1 MFGNVGNFSY
11 NNNNNNQFQ
20 EKSVET
26 TIRMFFGETSCL
38 KMHYWNENLSLRI
51 NPLLHVSEEGIRK
64 YDMNKNGKSAL
75 TPDKCFALRSG
86 IEKTILPKIKEVK
99 ETGKLDESV
108 NVAVTTN
115 GKEISNKIV
124 VEYKNDENGIPF
136 LYLHLCLG
144 VPNATGIAQEANT
157 YTYKFNKAE
166 LEENYNPVDG
176 SSTKSTEEVEFNFF
190 YEKIK
195 CHAAI
200 QGVVE
205 QGVKTVNAY
214 KRDNNHSNY
223 NSGQNSYNSGSFNK
237 GPLAE
242 YTGLTR
248 TNNPVGGQTTAFT
261 DSSSYKAPMS
271 DFDSEELPFN

>member
-1 MFGNVGNFSY
+1 MFGNTGNFGY
-11 NNNNNNQFQ
+11 NNNNNQFQ
-20 EKSVET
+20 DKMITS
-26 TIRMFFGETSCL
+26 TIRMFFGEISCFKL
-38 KMHYWNENLSLRI
+38 RYWNDNLSI
-51 NPLLHVSEEGIRK
+51 QIHPLMMISEEGIKK
-64 YDMNKNGKSAL
+64 YDMNKKGVTAL
-75 TPDKCFALRSG
+75 TPDKCFALKAG
-86 IEKTILPKIKEVK
+86 IDRTILPKIKEVK
-99 ETGKLDESV
+99 ETGKLDGPV
-108 NVAVTTN
+108 NVAVTTK

-136 LYLHLCLG
+136 VYLHLYLR
-144 VPNATGIAQEANT
+144 VPNVTGIAQEGNT

-166 LEENYNPVDG
+166 VEENYNPEDG
-176 SSTKSTEEVEFNFF
+176 SSIKYTEETEFEFF

-214 KRDNNHSNY
+214 KRDNNYSNY